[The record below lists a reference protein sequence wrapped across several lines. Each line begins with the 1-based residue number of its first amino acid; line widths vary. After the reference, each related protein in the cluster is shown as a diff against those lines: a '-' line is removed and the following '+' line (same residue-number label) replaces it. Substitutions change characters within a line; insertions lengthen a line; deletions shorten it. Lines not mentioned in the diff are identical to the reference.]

1 MDSGDKKYEVDAKVL
16 DVLPNSS
23 FRLQIEGTDHEV
35 MGYISGKM
43 RMNYIKITVGDRVKV
58 QLTQYDLKR
67 GRITY
72 RYNK

>member
-1 MDSGDKKYEVDAKVL
+1 MDDKKYEVDATVL
-16 DVLPNSS
+16 EVLPNSS
-23 FRLQIEGTDHEV
+23 FKLKIEGTEHTV
-35 MGYISGKM
+35 IGYISGKM

-58 QLTQYDLKR
+58 EMTQYDLNR